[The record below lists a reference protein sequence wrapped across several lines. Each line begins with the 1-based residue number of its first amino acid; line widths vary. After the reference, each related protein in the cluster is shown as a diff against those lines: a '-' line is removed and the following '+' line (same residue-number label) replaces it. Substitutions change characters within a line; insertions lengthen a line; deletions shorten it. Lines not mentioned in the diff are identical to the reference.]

1 MDHNHRDWR
10 FGLLRSLI
18 GAQQAIFLF
27 RSLVFEME
35 VRVSHVVQIET
46 QVRDP
51 AAIAAACQR
60 LNLPAPVFGAAKLF
74 SETKTGW
81 QVRLPGWTYP
91 AVIDVSSGHV
101 DFDNFGGRWGDPVQ
115 LSKFL
120 QSYAVEKAKIEA
132 RKKGHSVTEQ
142 SLPTGEIKLTIRVG
156 GAA

>member
-1 MDHNHRDWR
+1 M
-10 FGLLRSLI
+10 
-18 GAQQAIFLF
+18 
-27 RSLVFEME
+27 
-35 VRVSHVVQIET
+35 SHVVEIKTE
-46 QVRDP
+46 VRDA

-60 LNLPAPVFGAAKLF
+60 LNIPTPVFGPAKLF

-101 DFDNFGGRWGDPVQ
+101 DFDNFGGRWGDLAQ
-115 LSKFL
+115 LNKFL
-120 QSYAVEKAKIEA
+120 QSYAVEKARIEA

-142 SLPTGEIKLTIRVG
+142 TLPTGEIKLTIQVAG